1 MNKLE
6 ALIEA
11 VPYMKKMNKDDI
23 MIGITDREK
32 FLFYAPSSDID
43 FGIKPGDRIS
53 LEDQNFIDA
62 LNGKF
67 AINSVSPELY
77 GFAISAYVI
86 PVTDDGGTVIGT
98 LAVAHSIENEEIFKA
113 KAITLNEITNKLLE
127 MVQTV
132 AAHSEE
138 LSATSEHVLTN
149 TKLAVDNSKNMNET
163 IGFISEI
170 SNQTNLL
177 GLNAAIE
184 AARVGE
190 AGAGFGI
197 VAKEVRKLSVDT
209 KNAAVHIS
217 QTLNAVQ
224 SSIHQLET
232 DFSQIAASSQEQA
245 VLVTEF
251 MTIIEQLNESNNEI
265 KVFVEKLL
273 NHSNLNR

>member
-23 MIGITDREK
+23 MIGITDRET

-67 AINSVSPELY
+67 AINSVPPELY

-86 PVTDDGGTVIGT
+86 PVTDDDGTVIGT

-273 NHSNLNR
+273 NHSNLNH

>member
-1 MNKLE
+1 
-6 ALIEA
+6 
-11 VPYMKKMNKDDI
+11 
-23 MIGITDREK
+23 
-32 FLFYAPSSDID
+32 
-43 FGIKPGDRIS
+43 
-53 LEDQNFIDA
+53 
-62 LNGKF
+62 
-67 AINSVSPELY
+67 
-77 GFAISAYVI
+77 
-86 PVTDDGGTVIGT
+86 
-98 LAVAHSIENEEIFKA
+98 
-113 KAITLNEITNKLLE
+113 

-138 LSATSEHVLTN
+138 LSATSEHVRAN
-149 TKLAVDNSKNMNET
+149 TMHAVENSKNMNET

-190 AGAGFGI
+190 AGAGFGV

-209 KNAAVHIS
+209 KNAAAHIS

-251 MTIIEQLNESNNEI
+251 MSIIEQLNESNNEI
-265 KVFVEKLL
+265 KVFFEKLVS
-273 NHSNLNR
+273 HSNLNR

>member
-11 VPYMKKMNKDDI
+11 VPYMKMMNKDDI
-23 MIGITDREK
+23 MIGITDLEK
-32 FLFYAPSSDID
+32 FLFYAPSNDID
-43 FGIKPGDRIS
+43 FGIKPGDPIS
-53 LEDQNFIDA
+53 LEDQNFVDA

-67 AINSVSPELY
+67 AVNHVPPELY

-86 PVTDDGGTVIGT
+86 PVTDDHRAVIGT
-98 LAVAHSIENEEIFKA
+98 LAVAHSIENQEIFKA

-138 LSATSEHVLTN
+138 LSATSEHVRAN
-149 TKLAVDNSKNMNET
+149 TMHAVENSMNMNET

-190 AGAGFGI
+190 AGAGFGV

-209 KNAAVHIS
+209 KNAASHIS
-217 QTLNAVQ
+217 QTLNTVQ
-224 SSIHQLET
+224 ASIHQLET

-251 MTIIEQLNESNNEI
+251 MTLIEQLNETNNEI
-265 KVFVEKLL
+265 NVFFEKLMS
-273 NHSNLNR
+273 HSNLKR